1 MTDTKL
7 TSILAEVKRELKSHQ
22 KKAIK
27 ETQRQTMSQLT
38 LEKILNSG
46 ALLAEETSILREFIE
61 YRGNSVVLN
70 ENTIKMV
77 DKEFL
82 NEGVIDWIKKK
93 GKAALDFLKSGWASV
108 KKVWNNF
115 KDFVAGII
123 QKVKETFNKIW
134 EWVKSKASSAIDWIK
149 GIGKALPKVAEKL
162 PDEIKKAIPGD
173 IQNLKACV
181 VHFKTYVTKMISG
194 DEWEGKVASG
204 DLKVKDSA
212 NENLF
217 EDRNIILTLKEDVIS
232 EGGFHP
238 VDLLKKYPIL
248 HKIVKYVIEGLLWIF
263 NFPVKLVQTVIKM
276 GSENIFKRLGWLSS
290 KTGGPGPFVFAAIAT
305 ILAESAEILG
315 HNLGAVHHFLEVAK
329 NWTVSLIS
337 SSLSWMGPV
346 GSAFGI
352 ICDVVMTF
360 GYYYAIATVVL
371 NYGKLIVD
379 GVIDTPV
386 AKAVRGAIDTTKDL
400 AKQTT
405 TVQEEFDRMQR
416 LAGIKL

>member
-7 TSILAEVKRELKSHQ
+7 TSILSEVKRELKSHQ

-38 LEKILNSG
+38 LEKILDSG
-46 ALLAEETSILREFIE
+46 ALLTEEASILREFIE

-123 QKVKETFNKIW
+123 QKIKETFNKIW
-134 EWVKSKASSAIDWIK
+134 EWVKSKASSVVDWVK
-149 GIGKALPKVAEKL
+149 GIGKALPKVMNKL
-162 PDEIKKAIPGD
+162 PDETKKAVPGD

-181 VHFKTYVTKMISG
+181 VHFKTYVTKIISG

-217 EDRNIILTLKEDVIS
+217 EDKNIILTLKEDVIS
-232 EGGFHP
+232 EGGGFHP
-238 VDLLKKYPIL
+238 EDLLKKYPIL
-248 HKIVKYVIEGLLWIF
+248 HKIVHYTIEGLLWIF
-263 NFPVKLVQTVIKM
+263 NAPVKLVQTIIKK
-276 GSENIFKRLGWLSS
+276 GSKSIFQSLGWLSS

-305 ILAESAEILG
+305 ILAEAGEILG
-315 HNLGAVHHFLEVAK
+315 HNWGAVHHGIEVAK
-329 NWTVSLIS
+329 NWTVSLIN

-346 GSAFGI
+346 GSVFAI

-360 GYYYAIATVVL
+360 GYYYAIATIVL
-371 NYGKLIVD
+371 SVGKLIVD
-379 GVIDTPV
+379 S
-386 AKAVRGAIDTTKDL
+386 AVNTAVSATKTL
-400 AKQTT
+400 
-405 TVQEEFDRMQR
+405 QEEFDRMQR